1 VLAGTKTLCARPDA
15 AGRWNVLLA
24 NRGYGDDAR
33 LSEDGQAGMDLL
45 RRGRARTE
53 FERFTAVH
61 ADELLRNAYLMAGDR
76 GEAED
81 LVQECLLR
89 LARKWPRVR
98 SMEHPGAYARRVL
111 FNLIL
116 DGGRQRARRRTELLG
131 SQTTGGHGGADPTT
145 AALEARVELVQALG
159 GLPAHQRAVL
169 VLRYFAD
176 LPADEVA
183 TILDCPLGTVKSS
196 TSRGLERLRE
206 ALDPAASLS
215 TPDDKSPR

>member
-1 VLAGTKTLCARPDA
+1 
-15 AGRWNVLLA
+15 
-24 NRGYGDDAR
+24 
-33 LSEDGQAGMDLL
+33 MDLL
-45 RRGRARTE
+45 RKGRARTE
-53 FERFTAVH
+53 FERFAALH
-61 ADELLRNAYLMAGDR
+61 ADALLRSAYLMTGDR

-116 DGGRQRARRRTELLG
+116 DGGRQRARRRTELG
-131 SQTTGGHGGADPTT
+131 AAQTTDGHGGAEETT
-145 AALEARVELVQALG
+145 AALEAHVELLQALG
-159 GLPAHQRAVL
+159 GLPARQRAVL

-176 LPADEVA
+176 LPASEVA
-183 TILDCPLGTVKSS
+183 LILDCSPGTVKSS

-206 ALDPAASLS
+206 ALDPAAPLS
-215 TPDDKSPR
+215 MADDTSPK

>member
-1 VLAGTKTLCARPDA
+1 
-15 AGRWNVLLA
+15 
-24 NRGYGDDAR
+24 
-33 LSEDGQAGMDLL
+33 MDLL

-53 FERFTAVH
+53 FERFAALH
-61 ADELLRNAYLMAGDR
+61 ADVLLRSAYLMAGDR

-116 DGGRQRARRRTELLG
+116 DGGRQRARRRTELVA
-131 SQTTGGHGGADPTT
+131 SQSPDGRGGADQAT
-145 AALEARVELVQALG
+145 AAQAHVELMRALG
-159 GLPAHQRAVL
+159 GLPARQRAVL

-176 LPADEVA
+176 LPATDVA
-183 TILDCPLGTVKSS
+183 LILDCSPGTIKSS

-206 ALDPAASLS
+206 ALDPAAPLS
-215 TPDDKSPR
+215 TVDDTSPT